1 MNTLRRFLSWSYKN
15 SNDRRRLDLRS
26 RMNDIIMRDRELD
39 GTWRILGYYVK
50 YGGFGYNCY
59 MSEKPLWWV
68 SKVKEEN

>member
-1 MNTLRRFLSWSYKN
+1 MNTLRKFLSWSYKN

-50 YGGFGYNCY
+50 YGGFGYNAT
-59 MSEKPLWWV
+59 
-68 SKVKEEN
+68 